1 MGVEQPIDDHVHG
14 GATQWTETRVRALIG
29 EIIRDLMPGTGE
41 LAPEAR
47 LIEELGFHSL
57 ALLELAFSL
66 EDEFRLPTIDEATA
80 RTILTVQDVENYV
93 VNQMRKSA
101 RLIEDVAV

>member
-1 MGVEQPIDDHVHG
+1 MGVEQPTDDHVQG
-14 GATQWTETRVRALIG
+14 GTKEWTETRVRALIG

-93 VNQMRKSA
+93 VTQMRTSG
-101 RLIEDVAV
+101 RFSGDVAV

>member
-1 MGVEQPIDDHVHG
+1 MGVEQPTDDHVQG
-14 GATQWTETRVRALIG
+14 GTKEWTEPRVRALIG

-93 VNQMRKSA
+93 VTQMRTSR
-101 RLIEDVAV
+101 RLSEDAAV